1 MCLLDYTFYS
11 EKYGAEYEL
20 VLSAWGNGI
29 LSESGLL
36 DLQKPDNVIK
46 KFRSRYR
53 RYPKSISLQ
62 LEDPTSVGYKYFFTG
77 VETALLEK
85 LETLK
90 ELILPYTV
98 ESIEMTPKLES
109 ILKDNDTLI
118 RGDFDSFAERF
129 AAQNGLHFRPADLIF
144 AEYSPDVPPES
155 TRMTLVFNRNG
166 SVTVK
171 EAVSSPGTSAS
182 NTLGGTFTHSL
193 NKDFYKNETAETIA
207 GRFGKGLGGEILRD
221 GRLAA
226 FIEKAKTHD
235 YYKGKV

>member
-1 MCLLDYTFYS
+1 MKAILINGS
-11 EKYGAEYEL
+11 PRKNGNSNL
-20 VLSAWGNGI
+20 V
-29 LSESGLL
+29 
-36 DLQKPDNVIK
+36 
-46 KFRSRYR
+46 
-53 RYPKSISLQ
+53 
-62 LEDPTSVGYKYFFTG
+62 
-77 VETALLEK
+77 
-85 LETLK
+85 
-90 ELILPYTV
+90 
-98 ESIEMTPKLES
+98 
-109 ILKDNDTLI
+109 
-118 RGDFDSFAERF
+118 AERF